1 LRTTGRSK
9 SRGPPHTRLCQP
21 ANLSLNLTHLI
32 IIIIIFC
39 GFFLCCLLFL
49 LRLNVGGGESGS
61 REEGVILSQRHN
73 PFSDC
78 FFFVFSHVVWFVFV
92 FSFKCY
98 TLRWMI
104 VSMATV
110 FNHVHLY
117 LRLDTLLHLLHF
129 LRYSFVCFFCCVFFF
144 PSFFFVLFCFTVL
157 VCYLLR
163 SSVVLDTSDG
173 ASAAAQRFAG
183 AGR

>member
-1 LRTTGRSK
+1 
-9 SRGPPHTRLCQP
+9 
-21 ANLSLNLTHLI
+21 
-32 IIIIIFC
+32 
-39 GFFLCCLLFL
+39 
-49 LRLNVGGGESGS
+49 
-61 REEGVILSQRHN
+61 
-73 PFSDC
+73 
-78 FFFVFSHVVWFVFV
+78 
-92 FSFKCY
+92 
-98 TLRWMI
+98 MI

-144 PSFFFVLFCFTVL
+144 LPFFVLFCFTVL

-173 ASAAAQRFAG
+173 ASAAAQRFA
-183 AGR
+183 